1 MPFEYRPKT
10 RRFEVPLPADTDHTF
25 KINII
30 SSGEVGY
37 KLTTSD
43 FPLYDRE
50 LQQIDSIETT
60 VAGRVDNAAISL
72 DSMIQ
77 GGFYVQRVH
86 FARETTLMNPTGIFP
101 RPRDYRDREFTLGHL
116 ISMLQ
121 TMQSEHWFRK
131 VKCNNNLRFV
141 TGTDGILPQ
150 QHRHTMV
157 EVRIPS

>member
-25 KINII
+25 KIDII

-72 DSMIQ
+72 DSDRRLGIRQATMIDEQ
-77 GGFYVQRVH
+77 G
-86 FARETTLMNPTGIFP
+86 TTDQFP
-101 RPRDYRDREFTLGHL
+101 NEILSVLTKVIGPVEGLEPP
-116 ISMLQ
+116 LQ
-121 TMQSEHWFRK
+121 
-131 VKCNNNLRFV
+131 
-141 TGTDGILPQ
+141 IAP
-150 QHRHTMV
+150 
-157 EVRIPS
+157 